1 MTMRDYMMQHRE
13 KVMLTVGILGKLL
26 LVCVSLFTGVYH
38 VTTAADGWDIFF
50 ITRVPRTIALVLAGA
65 AMAIAGL
72 IMQLMTQNRF
82 VEPTTTGTIEWAG
95 LGLITA
101 MIVIPEPTITQRM
114 VCAVAFSFAGTMIFF
129 LFLRKVTLKSSLVV
143 PIIGIMLG
151 AVVSAFSTFIALQYN
166 LLQSL
171 GIWFSGSFTMV
182 MKGRYE
188 LIWIVLIVTIIAFI
202 IADKFTVVG
211 LGKDIAT
218 NVGINYDRIIL
229 IGVTIVAVITG
240 VVAVV
245 IGSLPFLGLIV
256 PNVISMI
263 RGDNLRTNLPWVCLA
278 GIWTV
283 GICDIVGRIIIAP
296 FEIPVATI
304 LSIVGAIG
312 FIAILLHQRKR
323 G

>member
-1 MTMRDYMMQHRE
+1 MRDYMMQHRE
-13 KVMLTVGILGKLL
+13 KVMLTVGILGTLL

>member
-1 MTMRDYMMQHRE
+1 
-13 KVMLTVGILGKLL
+13 MLTVGILGTLL
-26 LVCVSLFTGVYH
+26 LICVSLFTGVYH

-82 VEPTTTGTIEWAG
+82 VEPTTTDTIEWAG

>member
-1 MTMRDYMMQHRE
+1 MMQHRE
-13 KVMLTVGILGKLL
+13 KVMLTVGILGTLL

>member
-1 MTMRDYMMQHRE
+1 
-13 KVMLTVGILGKLL
+13 
-26 LVCVSLFTGVYH
+26 
-38 VTTAADGWDIFF
+38 
-50 ITRVPRTIALVLAGA
+50 
-65 AMAIAGL
+65 
-72 IMQLMTQNRF
+72 
-82 VEPTTTGTIEWAG
+82 
-95 LGLITA
+95 
-101 MIVIPEPTITQRM
+101 
-114 VCAVAFSFAGTMIFF
+114 MIFF

>member
-1 MTMRDYMMQHRE
+1 MTMRDYMVQHRE
-13 KVMLTVGILGKLL
+13 KVMLTVGILGTLL
-26 LVCVSLFTGVYH
+26 LICVSLFTGVYH

-283 GICDIVGRIIIAP
+283 GICDIIGRIIIAP

>member
-1 MTMRDYMMQHRE
+1 MRDYMMQHRE

>member
-1 MTMRDYMMQHRE
+1 MRDYMVQHRE
-13 KVMLTVGILGKLL
+13 KVMLTVGILGTLL

-38 VTTAADGWDIFF
+38 VTTAADGWNIFF

-188 LIWIVLIVTIIAFI
+188 LIWIALIVTIIAFI

-229 IGVTIVAVITG
+229 IGVTNVAVITG

-283 GICDIVGRIIIAP
+283 GICDIIGRIIIAP

>member
-1 MTMRDYMMQHRE
+1 MRDYMVQHRE
-13 KVMLTVGILGKLL
+13 KVMLTVGILGTLL
-26 LVCVSLFTGVYH
+26 LICVSLFTGVYH

-283 GICDIVGRIIIAP
+283 GICDIIGRIIIAP

>member
-1 MTMRDYMMQHRE
+1 
-13 KVMLTVGILGKLL
+13 
-26 LVCVSLFTGVYH
+26 
-38 VTTAADGWDIFF
+38 
-50 ITRVPRTIALVLAGA
+50 
-65 AMAIAGL
+65 
-72 IMQLMTQNRF
+72 
-82 VEPTTTGTIEWAG
+82 
-95 LGLITA
+95 
-101 MIVIPEPTITQRM
+101 
-114 VCAVAFSFAGTMIFF
+114 
-129 LFLRKVTLKSSLVV
+129 
-143 PIIGIMLG
+143 
-151 AVVSAFSTFIALQYN
+151 
-166 LLQSL
+166 
-171 GIWFSGSFTMV
+171 MV

>member
-1 MTMRDYMMQHRE
+1 MRDYMVQHRE
-13 KVMLTVGILGKLL
+13 KVMLTVGILGTLL
-26 LVCVSLFTGVYH
+26 LICVSLFTGVYH

-229 IGVTIVAVITG
+229 IGVTIVAIITG

-283 GICDIVGRIIIAP
+283 GICDIIGRIIIAP

>member
-1 MTMRDYMMQHRE
+1 MTMRDYMVQHRE
-13 KVMLTVGILGKLL
+13 KVMLTVGILGTLL

-38 VTTAADGWDIFF
+38 VTTAADGWNIFF

-188 LIWIVLIVTIIAFI
+188 LIWIALIVTIIAFI

-229 IGVTIVAVITG
+229 IGVTNVAVITG

-283 GICDIVGRIIIAP
+283 GICDIIGRIIIAP

>member
-1 MTMRDYMMQHRE
+1 MRDYMVQHRE
-13 KVMLTVGILGKLL
+13 KVMLTVGILGTLL
-26 LVCVSLFTGVYH
+26 LICVSLFTGVYH

-101 MIVIPEPTITQRM
+101 MIVIPESTITQRM

-283 GICDIVGRIIIAP
+283 GICDIIGRIIIAP

>member
-1 MTMRDYMMQHRE
+1 M
-13 KVMLTVGILGKLL
+13 
-26 LVCVSLFTGVYH
+26 CLFVYGVYH

>member
-1 MTMRDYMMQHRE
+1 MRDYMVQHRE
-13 KVMLTVGILGKLL
+13 KVMLTVGILGTLL
-26 LVCVSLFTGVYH
+26 LICVSLFTGVYH

>member
-1 MTMRDYMMQHRE
+1 MRDYMMQHRE
-13 KVMLTVGILGKLL
+13 KVMLTVGILGTLL
-26 LVCVSLFTGVYH
+26 LVSVSLFTGVYH
-38 VTTAADGWDIFF
+38 VTTAADGWNIFF